1 MKKILVFIIIALF
14 ALTTC
19 NSNSNSNEYVDFDD
33 DVYVEI
39 VKI

>member
-1 MKKILVFIIIALF
+1 MKKVLVLIFIALF
-14 ALTTC
+14 AFATY
-19 NSNSNSNEYVDFDD
+19 NSNSNLEEYVDFDD